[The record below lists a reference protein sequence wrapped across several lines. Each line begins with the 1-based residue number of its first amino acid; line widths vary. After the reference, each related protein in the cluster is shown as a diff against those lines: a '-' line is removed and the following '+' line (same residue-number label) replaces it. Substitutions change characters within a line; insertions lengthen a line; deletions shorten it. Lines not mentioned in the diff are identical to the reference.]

1 MAYAVAVNEKICFNR
16 VNPVYFILSELK
28 QRPSGSQFID
38 LRNGYLPRLPT
49 RCESL
54 LLESNSFLCIS
65 IVNAPDSLNAL
76 SLTQRPA
83 SYAGLLAKFSRQDN
97 RPPPGPPPASL
108 PGILF
113 GPGDSRDGRS
123 KPIAALTDDCI
134 HWIFSML
141 LKS

>member
-1 MAYAVAVNEKICFNR
+1 MR
-16 VNPVYFILSELK
+16 
-28 QRPSGSQFID
+28 
-38 LRNGYLPRLPT
+38 
-49 RCESL
+49 ESAAGI
-54 LLESNSFLCIS
+54 EW
-65 IVNAPDSLNAL
+65 L
-76 SLTQRPA
+76 SLHLYRERPGFLRPLSFTQRPA

-113 GPGDSRDGRS
+113 GPGDSRDVGS